1 MSRIVYCVTQ
11 RDACRYLVDNGLV
24 VEQVGTARKMRHIF
38 LFNDVLICARQKV
51 SSRCVSLLGLPLPI
65 PFVAFLKLTAA
76 SGLSAPPSNSPKC
89 LRFGRWQ
96 TLCTLNIH
104 LLTYLLLLLL
114 CASQILLL
122 LLSHLILVL
131 C

>member
-65 PFVAFLKLTAA
+65 PFVAFQKHL
-76 SGLSAPPSNSPKC
+76 SNCPQPSRPINGLN
-89 LRFGRWQ
+89 
-96 TLCTLNIH
+96 
-104 LLTYLLLLLL
+104 
-114 CASQILLL
+114 
-122 LLSHLILVL
+122 
-131 C
+131 